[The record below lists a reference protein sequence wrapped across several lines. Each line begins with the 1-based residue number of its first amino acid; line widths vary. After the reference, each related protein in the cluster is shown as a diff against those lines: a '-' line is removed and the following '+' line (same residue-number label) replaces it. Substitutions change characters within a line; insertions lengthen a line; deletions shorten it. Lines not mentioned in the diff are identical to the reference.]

1 MLKKIMPTTYLLAAI
16 LLILLLHYIFPIAA
30 ISDMPWNLLGL
41 LPLILGVL
49 LNLIADRDLKRS
61 RTTVKPFQQSN
72 KLVIDGAYRICR
84 HPMSLGFVLIL
95 FGITVLLGSISPYIV
110 IIVFV
115 ILLEY
120 LFIKEEEMMLDEQFQ
135 KEWLQYK
142 SKVRKWI

>member
-16 LLILLLHYIFPIAA
+16 LLILLLHYLFPIAA
-30 ISDMPWNLLGL
+30 IIDMPWKLLGL

-61 RTTVKPFQQSN
+61 QTTVKPFQQSST
-72 KLVIDGAYRICR
+72 LVIDGAYRICR
-84 HPMSLGFVLIL
+84 HPMYLGFVLIL